1 MRILIEEHQY
11 PATEEIMQVVSEL
24 GPTIGVKGKVSV
36 GYVGYYYN
44 TAIRDCVF
52 ILPKVLMNE
61 KGMVFDN
68 YTPESI
74 VHLEGKDNP
83 LEDKERTFIYELAV
97 WIYRAI
103 SVFKERHKDSKIVLH
118 ERISEIGHG
127 NRRLSNTYLDIL
139 LSLEEF
145 NKNNQDFFFFIIK
158 NLHSGHNKINW
169 TRTISHSQAFVQNGS
184 PIYLNPINKRRQV
197 NFDEELMVI
206 FFSILNYIH
215 KEYGFPFDTECHYEL
230 INESQFR
237 SYLKGMGKAR
247 LQEIKYKYFSDKAL
261 ELWELCYA
269 FFDEARQ
276 IVVNTKQKE
285 YLLVKSFEIVF
296 EDIIDELLGNK
307 QDIPTELVEQLDG
320 KRVDH
325 MYRYRALTEN
335 SSDNIY
341 YIGDS
346 KYYKRDTPI
355 GKEALYK
362 QYTYARNVVQ
372 WNINLFMDDT
382 RKAEQDAEKKKGINM
397 LRDEETEGYNIIPNF
412 FISAQQRD
420 LKMHSEITW
429 IDRKDN
435 KFTSCQ
441 FHNRVFDRDT
451 LLVAHYDVNFLY
463 VVALYGRKNEG
474 MKAAWRESVRKQFRR
489 EIQTMLD
496 YHFQF
501 HILTPREHVNGKRFF
516 QEHFQDVIGK
526 VFQPYPESESGQR
539 YYSLALEKPETISD
553 PLISKKV
560 DEENRRLIE
569 LLDPYFDRVKCNIG
583 EDKRNELIKY
593 VPNAVSYDSEDMV
606 LLITKEGRLLDQ
618 TIEKLEETNRVGV
631 ALQMDGAVLRLVEG
645 FTKAK
650 YLVIHNKSDKQY
662 AYKIVGKGPELIPGG
677 HDDEMVV
684 TKKGAD
690 LYLTYIVDS
699 RQRVSL
705 GEIDLTEVKKGGE
718 GYMPQLLPLSR
729 LMKKSHG

>member
-1 MRILIEEHQY
+1 
-11 PATEEIMQVVSEL
+11 
-24 GPTIGVKGKVSV
+24 
-36 GYVGYYYN
+36 
-44 TAIRDCVF
+44 
-52 ILPKVLMNE
+52 
-61 KGMVFDN
+61 
-68 YTPESI
+68 
-74 VHLEGKDNP
+74 
-83 LEDKERTFIYELAV
+83 
-97 WIYRAI
+97 
-103 SVFKERHKDSKIVLH
+103 
-118 ERISEIGHG
+118 
-127 NRRLSNTYLDIL
+127 
-139 LSLEEF
+139 
-145 NKNNQDFFFFIIK
+145 
-158 NLHSGHNKINW
+158 
-169 TRTISHSQAFVQNGS
+169 
-184 PIYLNPINKRRQV
+184 
-197 NFDEELMVI
+197 
-206 FFSILNYIH
+206 
-215 KEYGFPFDTECHYEL
+215 
-230 INESQFR
+230 
-237 SYLKGMGKAR
+237 
-247 LQEIKYKYFSDKAL
+247 
-261 ELWELCYA
+261 
-269 FFDEARQ
+269 
-276 IVVNTKQKE
+276 
-285 YLLVKSFEIVF
+285 
-296 EDIIDELLGNK
+296 
-307 QDIPTELVEQLDG
+307 
-320 KRVDH
+320 
-325 MYRYRALTEN
+325 
-335 SSDNIY
+335 
-341 YIGDS
+341 
-346 KYYKRDTPI
+346 
-355 GKEALYK
+355 
-362 QYTYARNVVQ
+362 
-372 WNINLFMDDT
+372 
-382 RKAEQDAEKKKGINM
+382 M
-397 LRDEETEGYNIIPNF
+397 LRDEETEGYSIIPNF

-474 MKAAWRESVRKQFRR
+474 MKAAWRESVRKRFRR

-501 HILTPREHVNGKRFF
+501 HILTPREHVNGKRFL

-560 DEENRRLIE
+560 DEENKRLIE

-684 TKKGAD
+684 TKKDAD
-690 LYLTYIVDS
+690 LYLSYIVDS

-705 GEIDLTEVKKGGE
+705 GELDLTEVKKGGE
-718 GYMPQLLPLSR
+718 GYMPQLLPLSK
-729 LMKKSHG
+729 LVMKSHG